1 MTQVDARQI
10 LRHRHPFRFIERVT
24 LQPNHSARAELV
36 LPKVQP
42 LWAELPERS
51 FLVAEAAAQTMGV
64 LIRMSAAAAPMNG
77 VLAAITAFDWDGFAV
92 PVHALEVK
100 HTGTRAAFHDFS
112 ATFFTAKGIVCGAM
126 RGTVHLSAAT
136 SPDTAPRVV
145 ALTQPDAAQ
154 VALFD
159 VVATRDQGTSI
170 EVDLYIRPDC
180 PVFQGHFPGAPIT
193 PGVLI
198 AEMMT
203 HAAQTLLPGP
213 AGVRS
218 LRDLV
223 FAAPLLP
230 GETVTLRL
238 KQADGLEFSA
248 TLLRAGKRLARAH
261 FALARLPAS
270 FSHSTQ
276 PKGTTPME
284 TIGFSSEIAERI
296 RNIVIYEGLE
306 LEELGISLDD
316 VGDDVLLFDGEG
328 LDLDSVD
335 ALEVLAGVQREFGV
349 QFPEIDGDFIANN
362 CSTVGQLA
370 RTVTVHLA
378 ARDAA

>member
-24 LQPNHSARAELV
+24 LLPNRTARAELA
-36 LPKVQP
+36 LPKVRP

-51 FLVAEAAAQTMGV
+51 FLVAEAAAQTTGV

-77 VLAAITAFDWDGFAV
+77 VLATIASFDWDYFAV
-92 PVHALEVK
+92 PVHTLEVK
-100 HTGTRAAFHDFS
+100 HTGARAAFHDFS
-112 ATFFTAKGIVCGAM
+112 ATFFTARGIVCGAM
-126 RGTVHLSAAT
+126 RGSIHLSAAA
-136 SPDTAPRVV
+136 SPQIAPTVT

-154 VALFD
+154 GPLFD
-159 VVATRDQGTSI
+159 VLATRDQGASV
-170 EVDLYIRPDC
+170 EMDLFIRPDC

-203 HAAQTLLPGP
+203 HAAQTLLPAP
-213 AGVRS
+213 AGVRA

-223 FAAPLLP
+223 FAAPLSP

-238 KQADGLEFSA
+238 RRTDGLEFSA

-261 FALARLPAS
+261 FSLARLPVS
-270 FSHSTQ
+270 FPTSTQ
-276 PKGTTPME
+276 PKGTTRME
-284 TIGFSSEIAERI
+284 TTGFSSEIAERI
-296 RNIVIYEGLE
+296 RNIVIFEGLE
-306 LEELGISLDD
+306 LDELGISLDD

-349 QFPEIDGDFIANN
+349 QFPEIDGEFIANN
-362 CSTVGQLA
+362 CSTVAQLA